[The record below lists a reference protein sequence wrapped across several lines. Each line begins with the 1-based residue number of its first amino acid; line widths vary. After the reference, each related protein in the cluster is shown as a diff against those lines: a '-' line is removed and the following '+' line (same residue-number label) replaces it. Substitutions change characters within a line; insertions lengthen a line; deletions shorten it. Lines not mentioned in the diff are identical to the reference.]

1 MSRKV
6 VVGAIALAILAGSLP
21 VWAQR
26 NSDSSRAERA
36 NRALT
41 RWLDQDVAYIIV
53 NEEKDAFKAMSTD
66 EERASFIEQFWLR
79 RDPTPDTIENEYREE
94 HYRRIAYANERFSSG
109 KPGWMTDRGR
119 IYVLNGPPTST
130 EVNRMGGFYQRT
142 LDEGGGQTSVNPF
155 EKWYYRYLE
164 GIGNNVE
171 FEFIDPTFTGEFRLA
186 MHPYEKE
193 VTNIPFQSFTLQEQ
207 LIDDDDERERA
218 MFDRLQGA
226 GQGTRIG
233 GDNQFDRLELYVKA
247 FIPPEI
253 KFKDLETIVTTNLS
267 FNLLPFEVRTDFV
280 RVTGDTVLTPITVV
294 VQNKDIT
301 YQEFGGIH
309 EATLNLFG
317 QVTGI
322 NGRVAQTFEDTI
334 TVATPEA
341 LFRDSLE
348 KHSIYQK
355 VIPLSPG
362 LYKIDLVIK
371 DIHSN
376 NVGSINQRLS
386 VPRFP
391 DEQLS
396 ASSLILA
403 DLIEPLPPRQVG
415 SGPFVLGSLKVRP
428 SVHLEFLQSSDLK
441 YWLQVYNL
449 QVDEELLKPSATIE
463 TLITRDGQEVQKLVE
478 NTDELSG
485 AAQQMTLQ
493 KTIPLADFEPG
504 EYSIQVRVIDNLS
517 GEVISQSSQ
526 FRVEEAL
533 VASGGSS

>member
-1 MSRKV
+1 MSRKG
-6 VVGAIALAILAGSLP
+6 VVGAIALVILAGCLP

-26 NSDSSRAERA
+26 DSDSSRAERA

-53 NEEKDAFKAMSTD
+53 QEEKNAFKALSTD
-66 EERASFIEQFWLR
+66 EERAQFIEQFWLR
-79 RDPTPDTIENEYREE
+79 RDPSPDTIENEYREE
-94 HYRRIAYANERFSSG
+94 HYRRIAYTNERFSSG
-109 KPGWMTDRGR
+109 RPGWMSDRGR
-119 IYVLNGPPTST
+119 IYVIHGPPTSIDQ
-130 EVNRMGGFYQRT
+130 NRMGGTYQRT
-142 LDEGGGQTSVNPF
+142 LEEGGGTTSVIAF
-155 EKWYYRYLE
+155 EKWYYRYIE
-164 GIGNNVE
+164 GIGNAVE
-171 FEFIDPTFTGEFRLA
+171 FEFIDPTYTGEYRLA

-193 VTNIPFQSFTLQEQ
+193 MAYMPGVGLTLEEEMADE
-207 LIDDDDERERA
+207 DDQGRLRME
-218 MFDRLQGA
+218 RLQG
-226 GQGTRIG
+226 GYQGRDIG
-233 GDNQFDRLELYVKA
+233 GGSQFDRLELWAKA
-247 FIPPEI
+247 FNPPEI
-253 KFKDLETIVTTNLS
+253 KFKDLETIVTTKLS
-267 FNLLPFEVRTDFV
+267 FNLLPFDVRTDFV
-280 RVTGDTVLTPITVV
+280 RVTTDTVLTPITVV
-294 VQNKDIT
+294 IQNKDIT
-301 YQEFGGIH
+301 YQDIQGIH
-309 EATLNLFG
+309 EATLHLFG

-334 TVATPEA
+334 TLATPEA

-348 KHSIYQK
+348 RHSIYQK

-376 NVGSINQRLS
+376 NVGSINQRLA

-428 SVHLEFLQSSDLK
+428 SVYLEFLQSSELK

-449 QVDEELLKPSATIE
+449 QIDEELLKPSATVE
-463 TLITRDGQEVQKLVE
+463 TLITRDGQEVQKIVE
-478 NTDELSG
+478 NSDELSG

-517 GEVISQSSQ
+517 GDVISQSSQ
-526 FRVEEAL
+526 FVVEEAL
-533 VASGGSS
+533 IASGGGL